1 MCFIKFHAC
10 ISNWKIF
17 KIIWLAEV
25 PKWIYFMTG
34 LIKYKCGYTSSTLLN
49 GMEKFC
55 IICDSSFKTEIFIF
69 AVRITVWP
77 TVRLN
82 SDNLHRNSHSV
93 ATRSINSQ
101 PFQHNDFI
109 NFRSIMQLAW
119 IKVSPEI
126 LFGLSIIQTL
136 GYIISVI
143 KFWVENGCIEHKILV
158 MKNVICA
165 MFRPN

>member
-1 MCFIKFHAC
+1 MNLFHDWFNQ
-10 ISNWKIF
+10 IQVWLYFQYSF
-17 KIIWLAEV
+17 KRYGEIL
-25 PKWIYFMTG
+25 Y
-34 LIKYKCGYTSSTLLN
+34 Y
-49 GMEKFC
+49 
-55 IICDSSFKTEIFIF
+55 ICDSSFKTEIFIF

-109 NFRSIMQLAW
+109 NFRSIMQIAW

-126 LFGLSIIQTL
+126 LFGLSIIKTL